1 MKDFAGKIAVIT
13 GGGTGMGR
21 ELARQLVAEGCN
33 VAMCDVSA
41 AAMAETKR
49 LCEVEKL
56 PQGLRITT
64 HIADVSIEDQLL
76 RFRDELAEQQ
86 GTDRIHL
93 LFNNAGIG
101 GGGSLFT
108 NTREQWEKTFN
119 ICWGGVYL
127 GVRTFLPLLLKADEG
142 HIVNTS
148 SVNGFWA
155 SVGPGVSHTAYSA
168 AKFAV
173 KGFTEALI
181 NDLRLNAPHIK
192 CSVVM
197 PGHIG
202 TSIVSNSRKIQSGS
216 ESERLSETEIAV
228 TRQRLNGIGID
239 TAPMSDE
246 DIQQI
251 AADRARTFR
260 DELTEQQATDKI
272 HLLFNNAGIGGGGSL
287 FTNTRE
293 QWEKTFNIC
302 WGGVYL
308 GVRTFLPMLVKA
320 DEAHIVN
327 TSSVNG
333 FWASV
338 GIGVSHTAYSAAK
351 FAVKGF
357 TEALIND
364 LRLNA
369 PHVKCSVVMPGHIG
383 TSIVSNSRKIQSGSD
398 SDRLSENEVLTTRQR
413 LKGMGIDTA
422 PMSDEDIQK
431 IALDRARTFRDEAPT
446 TAATAARTIL
456 DGVKADRW
464 RILVGDDAHRLDER
478 VRQAPE
484 RAYEPEFYQSFAAEV
499 GWRLG

>member
-41 AAMAETKR
+41 EAMAETRR

-56 PQGLRITT
+56 PQGLRVTT
-64 HIADVSIEDQLL
+64 HVADVSIEDQFS
-76 RFRDELAEQQ
+76 RFRDELTEQQ
-86 GTDRIHL
+86 ATDKIHL

-108 NTREQWEKTFN
+108 NTREQWERTFN

-127 GVRTFLPLLLKADEG
+127 GVRTFLPLLMKADEG

-155 SVGPGVSHTAYSA
+155 TVGMGVSHTAYSA

-202 TSIVSNSRKIQSGS
+202 TSIVSNSRKVQSG
-216 ESERLSETEIAV
+216 T
-228 TRQRLNGIGID
+228 
-239 TAPMSDE
+239 
-246 DIQQI
+246 
-251 AADRARTFR
+251 
-260 DELTEQQATDKI
+260 
-272 HLLFNNAGIGGGGSL
+272 
-287 FTNTRE
+287 
-293 QWEKTFNIC
+293 
-302 WGGVYL
+302 
-308 GVRTFLPMLVKA
+308 
-320 DEAHIVN
+320 
-327 TSSVNG
+327 
-333 FWASV
+333 
-338 GIGVSHTAYSAAK
+338 
-351 FAVKGF
+351 
-357 TEALIND
+357 
-364 LRLNA
+364 
-369 PHVKCSVVMPGHIG
+369 
-383 TSIVSNSRKIQSGSD
+383 D
-398 SDRLSENEVLTTRQR
+398 SDQLSANDILQTRQR
-413 LKGMGIDTA
+413 LKGMGVDTEA
-422 PMSDEDIQK
+422 MSDQEIQQR
-431 IALDRARTFRDEAPT
+431 ALDRARTFHDEAPT
-446 TAATAARTIL
+446 TAAAAAKIIL

-464 RILVGDDAHRLDER
+464 RILVGDDAHQLDQR
-478 VRQAPE
+478 VRQSPE
-484 RAYEPEFYQSFAAEV
+484 QAYSPEFFQNFADEV